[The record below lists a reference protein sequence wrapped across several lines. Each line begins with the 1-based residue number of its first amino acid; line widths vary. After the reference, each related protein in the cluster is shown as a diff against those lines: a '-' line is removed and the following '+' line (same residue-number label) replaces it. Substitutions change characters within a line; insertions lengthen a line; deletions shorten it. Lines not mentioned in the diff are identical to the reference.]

1 MTGEVL
7 LTGATGGI
15 GREIA
20 AALAAQGERLI
31 LGCRNARKAR
41 ELASQLPGE
50 HDVVELDLA
59 DGKSVSAAAEALKGR
74 KLKAIVHNAGTM
86 ERRYRTDSQGREM
99 TMAVNYWNIRLLT
112 ELLLPQM
119 VRGGR
124 IVFTTSLTRYI
135 PFLSKSLEVSEKEF
149 SQLLTYARSKKA
161 LTRYAAELSRRLAGE
176 GIGVNC
182 ADPGVVDTGMIS
194 MDRWFDPLADKL
206 FRPFIRNARKGA
218 EPTLRALSSPRSG
231 LIFCRHRTHR
241 L

>member
-1 MTGEVL
+1 MNAEVL

-20 AALAAQGERLI
+20 AALACRGERLI
-31 LGCRNARKAR
+31 LGCRNVGKAR
-41 ELASQLPGE
+41 ELASRLPGN

-59 DGKSVSAAAEALKGR
+59 DEKSVRAAAAALAGR
-74 KLKAIVHNAGTM
+74 KLKGIINNAGTM

-99 TMAVNYWNIRLLT
+99 TMIVNYWNTRLLT
-112 ELLLPQM
+112 ELLLPQ
-119 VRGGR
+119 VEKGGR
-124 IVFTTSLTRYI
+124 IVFTTSLTRFV
-135 PFLSKSLEVSEKEF
+135 PFLSKSLDVSPKDF

-161 LTRYAAELSRRLAGE
+161 LTRYASELSRRVVAQ

-194 MDRWFDPLADKL
+194 MGRWFDPLADML
-206 FRPFIRNARKGA
+206 FRPFIRSAKKGA
-218 EPTLRALSSPRSG
+218 EPALRAFTAPAAG
-231 LIFCRHRTHR
+231 LIYCRRRTHR